1 MTDLGAVYLPILADG
16 SQFQRSVDR
25 ATRDGLRTL
34 TRNVDTAVNQA
45 ARDFDGL
52 GDTIENAFDGTRVST
67 GFTTRIEEALTE
79 LVDTAERSGRELGD
93 ALDGRSEGG
102 TLVGAG
108 LQNAIEDSMRA
119 LVRTIGQSVDD
130 VNNELDDIGDDSR
143 FADIIRIQGRQAADD
158 LVDGF
163 DGAGR
168 RIVNQLDAELDR
180 LGDTADIELD
190 ADVSRVRA
198 KIDDVIDEARR
209 LERSRSFDLDVNEN
223 LSSVRGQID
232 DVARDRT
239 IDIDADVSEARDEI
253 EGLFDNVDF
262 GNLQGSLG
270 SAIGGALSRVGPAG
284 AAVTA
289 GGALLGGTLVSSFF
303 SAVEREAETDAL
315 TSRLGLT
322 GPEAERAIQSAS
334 NLFGNAYG
342 ESFAEVSQV
351 VGDAVALNIP
361 DLERL
366 TGVAFSMQGAFDGA
380 AGEYLQLA
388 DQLRQQG
395 VTDSV
400 EESLDFLTTSFQQ
413 LPSNLQDPLAEAIRE
428 YGVFLTDLGF
438 ETEETFGL
446 LVDAASRGEFEL
458 DKVGDALKEFSIR
471 ATDDSKATQQAF
483 TAIGLAAD
491 DVTKLEDALLS
502 GGPNARAALDNIV
515 DGLLAIPDA
524 QERANAA
531 IALFGTPLEDLS
543 TVQIDD
549 FLERLQ
555 DIPDGFEQVAG
566 SASVLD
572 EQINDNLSVALE
584 GYRRQWTESLNELGG
599 GILEAV
605 QNGDTQEL
613 SAAAEGIGELVGEAI
628 KRGVEI
634 ATGGGNG
641 EPPLAAII
649 RGILNGVEDD
659 LGDLALGQSGD
670 QRRIDIELATRIDSE
685 DLRRQALDALG
696 IGGLEGFT
704 EIAAELQG
712 QEIEVSLVPVG
723 PSLDEQLAVINDA
736 RQFSVDQFNDGVIN
750 LEGLGAALEEY
761 ARQRETLFQP
771 FDEAE
776 ALRFDRLRD
785 DLEGVSTAAEPAAE
799 AVSEF
804 GEAGA
809 RSEEQIKSLEL
820 AIEGLF
826 DFSGE
831 AALSDAAQI
840 VEGLGDAFAE
850 LPADALSASG
860 AINFASEAGRDLFA
874 ELSGASAAVSDLFAS
889 DLSPEQ
895 INAALGSIRDSL
907 RQAGI
912 DADLTDEQIDTLV
925 ATFIDADGR
934 TIELGMDLDSDAFD
948 TRLEEALAAGQGA
961 DGLVFEPGLDVNS
974 EALFVGLQQAQAE
987 GEAFAANPFI
997 APIDANTAPFVEGIA
1012 VATEQ
1017 GNSFA
1022 GLRFEPGL
1030 DANQAAF
1037 NAKVAAAEAEGNR
1050 LAGLSFTPDLDANPA
1065 GFNSALGSAD
1075 AARRQFDA
1083 ATATVDL
1090 FANTNGAENAIN
1102 NTARRRTAI
1111 IDVQAAGVAAA
1122 RRAARSILS
1131 FGDGGILSSSGVKRL
1146 ADGDILD
1153 GIAAPTP
1160 GGLPVMV
1167 GATPAL
1173 IAENG
1178 GSELFLNS
1186 RSSEDRVLSLI
1197 QRFDGGRLDN
1207 DLRRHYLNEA
1217 AQRVPMA
1224 NGGIIGN
1231 GGGVGMLE
1239 RIATAVE
1246 TPSTATA
1253 GTTIVNI
1260 DRVVVDRENSL
1271 WEEIGLT
1278 NQLVQR

>member
-67 GFTTRIEEALTE
+67 GFTARIEDALTE
-79 LVDTAERSGRELGD
+79 LVDTAEQSGRELND
-93 ALDGRSEGG
+93 ALDGRSDGG
-102 TLVGAG
+102 TRAGAG
-108 LQNAIEDSMRA
+108 LQAAIEDSMRA

-130 VNNELDDIGDDSR
+130 VNAELADIGEGSEFTNR
-143 FADIIRIQGRQAADD
+143 FRLQGQQAADS
-158 LVDGF
+158 LVSGF

-168 RIVNQLDAELDR
+168 EIVNQVESELGRLTDSTEIDLRVDGSRARAE
-180 LGDTADIELD
+180 I
-190 ADVSRVRA
+190 ADVV
-198 KIDDVIDEARR
+198 DDALR

-223 LSSVRGQID
+223 LSSVRGDID
-232 DVARDRT
+232 SVTRDRT
-239 IDIDADVSEARDEI
+239 IDIDADVSEARDDI
-253 EGLFDNVDF
+253 EGLFDNIDF

-270 SAIGGALSRVGPAG
+270 TAIGGALSKAGPAG
-284 AAVTA
+284 AAVSA
-289 GGALLGGTLVSSFF
+289 GGALLGGTLVASFF
-303 SAVEREAETDAL
+303 SAVDREAEADVL

-322 GPEAERAIQSAS
+322 GPAAEQAIEAAS
-334 NLFGNAYG
+334 DLFGNAYG

-380 AGEYLQLA
+380 AGGYLQLA

-471 ATDDSKATQQAF
+471 AVDDSKATQQAF

-491 DVTKLEDALLS
+491 DVSMLEQALLS
-502 GGPNARAALDNIV
+502 GGPSARAALDNIV

-543 TVQIDD
+543 TIQIDD
-549 FLERLQ
+549 FLNRLQ
-555 DIPDGFEQVAG
+555 DIPAGFEAVAG
-566 SASVLD
+566 SAAELD
-572 EQINDNLSVALE
+572 EQINDNLSIALE
-584 GYRRQWTESLNELGG
+584 GYRRQWGETLTGLGEGLVETLSTGDTAALEVAAQQLGELAGEAVIAGMTLVLGSGVGGSVIQGFIGAATPDFEIAGEDAGEVFGRAFESGARLFGG
-599 GILEAV
+599 G
-605 QNGDTQEL
+605 L
-613 SAAAEGIGELVGEAI
+613 SAE
-628 KRGVEI
+628 
-634 ATGGGNG
+634 
-641 EPPLAAII
+641 
-649 RGILNGVEDD
+649 
-659 LGDLALGQSGD
+659 
-670 QRRIDIELATRIDSE
+670 
-685 DLRRQALDALG
+685 
-696 IGGLEGFT
+696 
-704 EIAAELQG
+704 EIAAITGPVELDFTFADIASDLQG
-712 QEIEVSLVPVG
+712 QEIGVSLVPVG

-750 LEGLGAALEEY
+750 LDGLAAALEEY
-761 ARQRETLFQP
+761 ARQREVLFQP

-776 ALRFDRLRD
+776 QLRFERLRD
-785 DLEGVSTAAEPAAE
+785 DLDGVAGAAGPATE

-804 GEAGA
+804 GDAGE
-809 RSEEQIKSLEL
+809 RSEEQIKALES
-820 AIEGLF
+820 AIDGLF
-826 DFSGE
+826 DTSAEGALAETAVFVEGIGEAFSGLAPE
-831 AALSDAAQI
+831 ALTAA
-840 VEGLGDAFAE
+840 
-850 LPADALSASG
+850 G
-860 AINFASEAGRDLFA
+860 AINFASEAGRDLFG
-874 ELSGASAAVSDLFAS
+874 ELTNASSAVSALFAS
-889 DLSPEQ
+889 DLSPAQ
-895 INAALGSIRDSL
+895 INANFNAIRESIRDAGE
-907 RQAGI
+907 QAGLTDTQI
-912 DADLTDEQIDTLV
+912 DALI
-925 ATFIDADGR
+925 ATFVDADGR
-934 TIELGMDLDSDAFD
+934 TIELGMGLDADAFD
-948 TRLEEALAAGQGA
+948 SRLAEALAAGQGA

-974 EALFVGLQQAQAE
+974 EALFVGLQQARAE
-987 GEAFAANPFI
+987 GAEFAANPFI
-997 APIDANTAPFVEGIA
+997 APIDGDTAPFVEDIA

-1017 GNSFA
+1017 GNTFA

-1037 NAKVAAAEAEGNR
+1037 NSKVAAAEAEGNR
-1050 LAGLSFTPDLDANPA
+1050 LQGLDFVPDIDANTAP
-1065 GFNSALGSAD
+1065 FDSKLGSAD
-1075 AARRQFDA
+1075 RARAQFDA

-1102 NTARRRTAI
+1102 NTARRRTSI
-1111 IDVQAAGVAAA
+1111 IDVQARGIEAV
-1122 RRAARSILS
+1122 RRAARSIQ
-1131 FGDGGILSSSGVKRL
+1131 FFADGGILSSSGVRQM
-1146 ADGDILD
+1146 ADGGVID
-1153 GIAAPTP
+1153 GIAPATP
-1160 GGLPVMV
+1160 GGIPVMV

-1173 IAENG
+1173 IAEAG
-1178 GSELFLNS
+1178 ADELFLS
-1186 RSSEDRVLSLI
+1186 AASSESRVLGLI
-1197 QRFDGGRLDN
+1197 ERFDGGRLD
-1207 DLRRHYLNEA
+1207 DTLRRHYLNEA

-1224 NGGIIGN
+1224 NGGIIE
-1231 GGGVGMLE
+1231 GGGGISMLE
-1239 RIATAVE
+1239 RIASAVE
-1246 TPSTATA
+1246 TPTASA
-1253 GTTIVNI
+1253 GVGTTIVNI

-1271 WEEIGLT
+1271 WEELALT
-1278 NQLVQR
+1278 NQLRPR